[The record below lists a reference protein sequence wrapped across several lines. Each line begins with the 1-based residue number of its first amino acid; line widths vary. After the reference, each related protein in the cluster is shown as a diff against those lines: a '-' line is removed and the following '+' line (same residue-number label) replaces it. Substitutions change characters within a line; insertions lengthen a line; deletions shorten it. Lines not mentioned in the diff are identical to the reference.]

1 MTTDK
6 RPWLWASIAL
16 FVIPWFVPLFYV
28 QGSPLPP
35 AILVL
40 DLFVNP
46 ALEGLALVIKYGLFF
61 GVAAVALG
69 WLLQCAVVM
78 IRYTRKNKSQN

>member
-1 MTTDK
+1 MRTDK
-6 RPWLWASIAL
+6 RLWFWASVVL

-35 AILVL
+35 AFLVL
-40 DLFVNP
+40 ALFVNP
-46 ALEGLALVIKYGLFF
+46 TVEGLAVVSKYGLLF
-61 GVAAVALG
+61 GAAAVAVG

-78 IRYTRKNKSQN
+78 IRHARKK